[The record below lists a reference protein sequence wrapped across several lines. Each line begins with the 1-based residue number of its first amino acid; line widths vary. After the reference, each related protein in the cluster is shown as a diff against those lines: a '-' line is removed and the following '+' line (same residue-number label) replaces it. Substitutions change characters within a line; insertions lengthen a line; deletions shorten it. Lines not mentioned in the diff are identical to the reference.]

1 MKIDCAYDELVPLE
15 KLVPNPRNNN
25 KHSKEQ
31 IELLAK
37 HITAHGYRYPIVVSN
52 RSGFI
57 VSGHARLEALSF
69 LKEEKAPV
77 DFQDFETEAE
87 EYQVLTSDNE
97 LARLAELDLDSVWK
111 TLKEIPDVDISL
123 LGIPDLK
130 MPEIV
135 EPHSTGEDPGAG
147 EPPEM
152 PKSRKGDVWI
162 LGKHR
167 VVCGDATN
175 GDDIEKLMNGA
186 FADLLIT
193 DPPYNVA
200 YKGKTKDALTI
211 QNDEMGGTDFKQ
223 FLLDSFTNAFTFMR
237 PGAGFYVWHADTEG
251 VNFRTACTEAGLSL
265 RQCLVW
271 VKNTLVMGR
280 QDYHWKHEPCLYGWK
295 EGASHNWYTD
305 RKQTTVLEFN
315 KPSRNGEHPTM
326 KPVELFEYQIG
337 NSTKE
342 GDIVLDLFLGSGTSV
357 IAAERTGR
365 ACYGSEL
372 DERYVDVIIKRW
384 QALTSKDAI
393 LESSGESYDQV
404 SRY

>member
-57 VSGHARLEALSF
+57 VSGHARLEALNF

-77 DFQDFETEAE
+77 DFQDFATEAE

-130 MPEIV
+130 MPEII

-152 PKSRKGDVWI
+152 PKTRKGDVWI

-167 VVCGDATN
+167 VICGDATN

-237 PGAGFYVWHADTEG
+237 PGAGFYVWHADTEC

-295 EGASHNWYTD
+295 EGASRNWYAD

-365 ACYGSEL
+365 ACFGSEL

-393 LESSGESYDQV
+393 LESTGESYEQI
-404 SRY
+404 SR